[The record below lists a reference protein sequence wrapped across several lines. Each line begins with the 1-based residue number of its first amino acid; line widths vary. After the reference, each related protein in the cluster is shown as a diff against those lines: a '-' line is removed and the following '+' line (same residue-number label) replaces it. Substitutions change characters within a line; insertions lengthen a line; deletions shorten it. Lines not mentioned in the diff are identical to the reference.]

1 MGWYF
6 IGHARVKYY
15 QKPLCLQARRTKNL
29 LILEYLSPLLSD
41 QSPRSTC
48 LEVLLVQSFDL
59 VLKKVSEKKKMQDQ
73 GQEMLYNCLVE
84 GGINEGLNC
93 VVW

>member
-1 MGWYF
+1 MVFHWTRTCEILPETF
-6 IGHARVKYY
+6 VLA
-15 QKPLCLQARRTKNL
+15 QARRTKSL

-59 VLKKVSEKKKMQDQ
+59 VLKKVSEKKKCKIR
-73 GQEMLYNCLVE
+73 GKKCYTIAWLKE
-84 GGINEGLNC
+84 GSTRA
-93 VVW
+93 